1 MNIKGIKIA
10 VIGDSQ
16 TQFGLG
22 QELVPMLRAAGA
34 EVTNLGIGGTSADQW
49 VKKIVCFPGKGP
61 NGCKVA
67 DPGMHGA
74 SALKQ
79 YDLDAEVAKAGGFDL
94 VIVSLGSNDGA
105 NASAAKRPGGVDA
118 AAFVPKLLAIMKR
131 VAPRAFYIG
140 PGPKRGNVKHYE
152 DANIQPY
159 YVAVAKVM
167 GDAAI
172 HSYPVVKPY
181 INDASQGDGVH
192 FFKGSAAAKAWAKA
206 VFDAVMTRQPYV
218 VGGGSGGKSKLLP
231 ALTVAAGALILYL
244 WWRGRQATVLTPQP
258 ALAGASRR

>member
-1 MNIKGIKIA
+1 MNIKGLKIA

-22 QELVPMLRAAGA
+22 QELVPMLQAAGA
-34 EVTNLGIGGTSADQW
+34 KVTNLGVGGTSADQW
-49 VKKIVCFPGKGP
+49 VNKVVCFPGKGP
-61 NGCKVA
+61 NGCKVS

-118 AAFVPKLLAIMKR
+118 DKFVPKLLSALKR
-131 VAPRAFYIG
+131 VAPRAFFIG
-140 PGPKRGNVKHYE
+140 PGAVRGNVKHYE

-159 YVAVAKVM
+159 YAAVAKVM

-172 HSYPVVKPY
+172 HSYPVVKPFA
-181 INDASQGDGVH
+181 NDASQGDGVH

-206 VFDAVMTRQPYV
+206 VLDAVMTRQPYV
-218 VGGGSGGKSKLLP
+218 VGGGGSGRNMKI
-231 ALTVAAGALILYL
+231 ALIAVGALGVLGAL
-244 WWRGRQATVLTPQP
+244 WWL
-258 ALAGASRR
+258 SRRQSAPAPTKVLP

>member
-1 MNIKGIKIA
+1 MNIKGLKIA

-22 QELVPMLRAAGA
+22 QELVPMLQAAGA
-34 EVTNLGIGGTSADQW
+34 KVTNLGVGGTSADQW
-49 VKKIVCFPGKGP
+49 VKKVVCFPGNGP
-61 NGCKVA
+61 NGCKVS

-118 AAFVPKLLAIMKR
+118 DKFVPKLLSIMKR
-131 VAPRAFYIG
+131 VAPLAFYIG
-140 PGPKRGNVKHYE
+140 PGAKRGNVKHYE

-159 YVAVAKVM
+159 YAAVAKVM
-167 GDAAI
+167 GGAAI
-172 HSYPVVKPY
+172 HSYPVVKPF
-181 INDASQGDGVH
+181 IDDPKQGDGVH
-192 FFKGSAAAKAWAKA
+192 FFKGSAAAKAWARA
-206 VFDAVMTRQPYV
+206 VLDAVMTREPYR
-218 VGGGSGGKSKLLP
+218 VGGGGASKLLP
-231 ALTVAAGALILYL
+231 TLTVAAGALIIYL

-258 ALAGASRR
+258 ALAGVRRR